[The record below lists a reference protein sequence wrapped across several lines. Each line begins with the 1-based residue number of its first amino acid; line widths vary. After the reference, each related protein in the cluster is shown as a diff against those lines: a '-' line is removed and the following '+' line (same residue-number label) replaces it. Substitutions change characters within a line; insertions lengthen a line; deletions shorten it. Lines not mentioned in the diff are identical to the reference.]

1 MYGNTV
7 AGERRNMDD
16 IFTPAAAIFAR
27 CSRRATYGPAMD
39 LVALLIGIVSFAA
52 LLVTIELLDRI

>member
-1 MYGNTV
+1 MSSGRSSTSTG
-7 AGERRNMDD
+7 ALAPLR
-16 IFTPAAAIFAR
+16 P